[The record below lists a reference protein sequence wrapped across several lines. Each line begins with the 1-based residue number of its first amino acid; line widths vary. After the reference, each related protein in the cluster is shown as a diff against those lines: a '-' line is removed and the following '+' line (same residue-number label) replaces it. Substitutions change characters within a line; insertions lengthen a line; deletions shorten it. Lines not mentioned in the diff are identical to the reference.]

1 MVIYLRNLMAS
12 KRSHRNK
19 IQVWIVLELNS
30 KNGKT
35 SAKALLA
42 ELDCDKANIIN
53 KAGFGHGTLDS
64 GDSVLDT
71 SG

>member
-1 MVIYLRNLMAS
+1 MAS